1 MTEHFSLVGNDKSH
15 ELVFVYGSLKN
26 GFGNNVVLQRTNSV
40 LIGSAVT
47 EESIYSMISFGS
59 FPGVY
64 RANDQCETPYRI
76 QGELYAVNKK
86 GMRNLDTLESNGSF
100 YQREVTKIRIDDK
113 TTVDAWM
120 YLLLVE
126 DRDLQQYCSQRIS
139 ISDRY
144 PSALTWGHPVRA
156 SQNQKEETCLPSK

>member
-1 MTEHFSLVGNDKSH
+1 MTDHNSVTVNNNPT

-26 GFGNNVVLQRTNSV
+26 GFGNNCVLQRTNSILV
-40 LIGSAVT
+40 GPAVT
-47 EESIYSMISFGS
+47 EERIYSMISFGS

-64 RANDQCETPYRI
+64 RANDQCESPYRI
-76 QGELYAVNKK
+76 QGEVYAVNNN
-86 GMRNLDTLESNGSF
+86 GMKNLDMLESNGSF
-100 YQREVTKIRIDDK
+100 YQREVTKVRLDDK

-126 DRDLQQYCSQRIS
+126 DRDFEQYCSQRIS
-139 ISDRY
+139 VSERY

-156 SQNQKEETCLPSK
+156 SQNQK